1 MDLFDRTTEVK
12 IAGELLQKTSRGESI
27 SDELNAIPY
36 QDRLQIAQQMATISR
51 LQDPKNLLPDL
62 TVQSS
67 FDKNDNEHLVN
78 IIVEGPKPI
87 DVYNLSTEDKKLPA
101 GFGRLAADQQ
111 LDGELQIRAEKILAA
126 KGRNLPQME
135 LYEALVK
142 EQKAKSK

>member
-1 MDLFDRTTEVK
+1 MDLFDRTTEIK

-62 TVQSS
+62 IVHTS
-67 FDKNDNEHLVN
+67 FDRSDNEHLVN
-78 IIVEGPKPI
+78 IMLDAPKPI
-87 DVYNLSTEDKKLPA
+87 DVYNMPSEDKKLPL
-101 GFGRLAADQQ
+101 GVGRLEADQQ
-111 LDGELQIRAEKILAA
+111 LEGEIQIRAEKIMAA
-126 KGRNLPQME
+126 KGRSLPQME

-142 EQKAKSK
+142 EQKSKDK

>member
-36 QDRLQIAQQMATISR
+36 EDRLQIAQQMATISR

-62 TVQSS
+62 IVQTS

-78 IIVEGPKPI
+78 IIVEGPKPV
-87 DVYNLSTEDKKLPA
+87 DVYNLSTENQKLP
-101 GFGRLAADQQ
+101 GGIGRLAIDQQ
-111 LDGELQIRAEKILAA
+111 LDGEIQIRAEKILGA
-126 KGRNLPQME
+126 KGRNLPPME

-142 EQKAKSK
+142 EQKAKNK